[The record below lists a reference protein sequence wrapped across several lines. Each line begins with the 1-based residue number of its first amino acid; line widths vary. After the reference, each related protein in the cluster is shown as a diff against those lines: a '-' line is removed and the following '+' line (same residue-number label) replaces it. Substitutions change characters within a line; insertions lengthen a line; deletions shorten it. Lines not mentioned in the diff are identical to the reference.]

1 MEKDYEKLFAVKYV
15 LQKEGLENFRRN
27 RKHITEFENVFF
39 EVVSKEPRP
48 IRKYKISSNR
58 THPPPTESGD
68 PAPGSGIPPGG
79 AAGGRSGPPA

>member
-48 IRKYKISSNR
+48 IYKKI
-58 THPPPTESGD
+58 
-68 PAPGSGIPPGG
+68 
-79 AAGGRSGPPA
+79 

>member
-48 IRKYKISSNR
+48 IRKYKISSPRNSSKIQLCIKKTRLSAR
-58 THPPPTESGD
+58 TRICFITTNM
-68 PAPGSGIPPGG
+68 
-79 AAGGRSGPPA
+79 

>member
-15 LQKEGLENFRRN
+15 LQEGALEKFRKN

-48 IRKYKISSNR
+48 IRKYKISSNIQ
-58 THPPPTESGD
+58 TIFDFIHLIKNGYFL
-68 PAPGSGIPPGG
+68 AN
-79 AAGGRSGPPA
+79 